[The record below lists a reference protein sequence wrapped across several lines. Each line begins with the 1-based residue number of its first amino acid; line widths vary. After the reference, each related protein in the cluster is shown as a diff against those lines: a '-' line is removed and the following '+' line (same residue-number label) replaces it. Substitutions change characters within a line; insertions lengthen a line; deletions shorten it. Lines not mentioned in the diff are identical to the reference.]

1 MESYIEKLE
10 QLIAQKKIKG
20 HKITK
25 VEREKFVSAWQELIV
40 SDKAFTPR
48 AEQYLYDG
56 VVFSAA
62 KAFASWV
69 LSAEDKFGALDCLF
83 RGQLF
88 GKDIVS
94 TFRVLV
100 STLAYLV
107 NSGVDEKNLVCPV
120 MKHIPS
126 ASRNKEKK
134 LIGDGQ
140 RIVLNYFISEL
151 DDPAKLPALCE
162 LEAERTV
169 IDSFVAVFS
178 ELCSRIDDSS
188 LSKKNK
194 RMLVSVRNWLR
205 LETETPASEQNGG
218 EDRQKENGAEQ
229 LKQEEVQN
237 GKNEPLSPEGTDPIE
252 QLTNVLNTASLIV
265 EQIRKRTE
273 EQNITALETIKIMR
287 GENNSLCRQIET
299 IKQRENALNKQLTE
313 NNELILK
320 RVADIEKLE
329 KEKSELNLILSS
341 KEEEIQQRR
350 QMIEALSRDR
360 AKQSDVLVNRLASRL
375 KVEYRDFKDAE
386 SLPMDPDL
394 GENMREQL
402 KNIFSILSEAGIP
415 LE

>member
-1 MESYIEKLE
+1 MESYIEKLDW
-10 QLIAQKKIKG
+10 LIAQKKNKG
-20 HKITK
+20 FKITK
-25 VEREKFVSAWQELIV
+25 AKKEEFISAWQELIAA
-40 SDKAFTPR
+40 DKTFTPR

-56 VVFSAA
+56 AVFSVA
-62 KAFASWV
+62 KAFVNWV
-69 LSAEDKFGALDCLF
+69 VSAGDKFEALEYLYQ
-83 RGQLF
+83 GQLF
-88 GKDIVS
+88 GKETVS

-107 NSGVDEKNLVCPV
+107 NTGGDATNLVCSV
-120 MKHIPS
+120 MKAIPF

-134 LIGDGQ
+134 LIGDGH
-140 RIVLNYFISEL
+140 RIILNYFISEI
-151 DDPAKLPALCE
+151 DDPAKLPVLSE
-162 LEAERTV
+162 LEAEPAV
-169 IDSFVAVFS
+169 IESFVEVFG
-178 ELCSRIDDSS
+178 ELCSRINEAS

-194 RMLVSVRNWLR
+194 KMVLSVRNWLQPK
-205 LETETPASEQNGG
+205 TETPAS
-218 EDRQKENGAEQ
+218 DQKDSEARVEEKASKQVNPEEVPSGKDKPSSQGKADLFEQ
-229 LKQEEVQN
+229 L
-237 GKNEPLSPEGTDPIE
+237 
-252 QLTNVLNTASLIV
+252 LNTLNSASLIAD
-265 EQIRKRTE
+265 QIRKSME
-273 EQNITALETIKIMR
+273 EQEMYAHEIIKEMR
-287 GENNSLCRQIET
+287 GKNDSLSRQIET
-299 IKQRENALNKQLTE
+299 FKQREVALNRQLAE
-313 NNELILK
+313 KNELILK

-360 AKQSDVLVNRLASRL
+360 AKQSDVLVNRLASKL